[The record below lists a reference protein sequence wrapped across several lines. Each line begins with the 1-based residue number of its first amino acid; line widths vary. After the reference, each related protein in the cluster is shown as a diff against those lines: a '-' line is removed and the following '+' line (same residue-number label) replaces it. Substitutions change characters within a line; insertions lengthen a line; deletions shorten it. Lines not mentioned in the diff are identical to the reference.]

1 LESHRATR
9 QQGEVSNP
17 HHRRLNASAKPPKVA
32 CARLAVFLSSGAW
45 RQRGQALKNSPGI
58 RASLRGA
65 TVLDQW
71 QAGQE

>member
-1 LESHRATR
+1 MVAPGATIFKDY
-9 QQGEVSNP
+9 
-17 HHRRLNASAKPPKVA
+17 HRRLKTS
-32 CARLAVFLSSGAW
+32 ARLPSVVSPIVAVFLSSGAW

>member
-1 LESHRATR
+1 M
-9 QQGEVSNP
+9 
-17 HHRRLNASAKPPKVA
+17 NASAKPPKVA

-45 RQRGQALKNSPGI
+45 QQRGQALKNSPGE

-71 QAGQE
+71 QAGQVKVQGGGRMGMNENL